1 MMKRTR
7 TEIFIEVEETIAVLS
22 TDKVHINQNIGNDL
36 HPEEICPQC
45 RQKISGAERDK
56 MAIFG
61 LFE

>member
-1 MMKRTR
+1 MIKRTQ

-45 RQKISGAERDK
+45 GQKISGAERDK
-56 MAIFG
+56 TAIFG